1 MRKRRYVPDSDENH
15 DRWLIS
21 YADLVTLLFAFFVVM
36 YAISQVNDGKYRT
49 LSQSLNSA
57 FAARE
62 GVRLIEL
69 PATDQS
75 ARMQIEI
82 DELRAHRAA
91 QKEQERRERADKA
104 AKDIQQALSALTREG
119 QASVTQG
126 ALGITVDLDSKFLFG
141 PGESVLEPAAQDIIG
156 AIARVLLY
164 TDFPLVIEGHT
175 DNVPVGG
182 SCGRRDAGICRRG
195 HPDDPADRRRSGRPA
210 AIGRQR
216 DRRRPGEEPPG
227 VYPHR
232 NILDRARHR
241 AGSAAIRAGRRT
253 RWQSGI
259 ELPEAVARTQT
270 PKPAGYRRRRNQYR
284 GKNQALPSERLVLR
298 AIDWP
303 SGP

>member
-75 ARMQIEI
+75 ARMQVEI

-91 QKEQERRERADKA
+91 QKAQERRERADKA
-104 AKDIQQALSALTREG
+104 AKDIQQALSALTRDG

-126 ALGITVDLDSKFLFG
+126 ALGITVDLDAKFLFG
-141 PGESVLEPAAQDIIG
+141 PGESVLEPAARDIIG
-156 AIARVLLY
+156 AVARVLLY

-175 DNVPVGG
+175 DNIPAGG
-182 SCGRRDAGICRRG
+182 RLGSNWELSA
-195 HPDDPADRRRSGRPA
+195 
-210 AIGRQR
+210 
-216 DRRRPGEEPPG
+216 
-227 VYPHR
+227 V
-232 NILDRARHR
+232 R
-241 AGSAAIRAGRRT
+241 AGAVTRVFADEGILATRLTAAGLADQRPVADNTTEEGRAKNRRVSIR
-253 RWQSGI
+253 I
-259 ELPEAVARTQT
+259 ETYST
-270 PKPAGYRRRRNQYR
+270 
-284 GKNQALPSERLVLR
+284 ERVI
-298 AIDWP
+298 APGQPP
-303 SGP
+303 SGPADVPEGSLGSSFPKL

>member
-75 ARMQIEI
+75 ARMQVEI

-91 QKEQERRERADKA
+91 QKAQERRERADKA
-104 AKDIQQALSALTREG
+104 AKDIQQALSALTRDG

-126 ALGITVDLDSKFLFG
+126 ALGITVDLDAKFLFG
-141 PGESVLEPAAQDIIG
+141 PGESVLEPAARDIIG
-156 AIARVLLY
+156 AVARVLLY

-175 DNVPVGG
+175 DNIPAGG
-182 SCGRRDAGICRRG
+182 RLGSNWELSA
-195 HPDDPADRRRSGRPA
+195 
-210 AIGRQR
+210 
-216 DRRRPGEEPPG
+216 
-227 VYPHR
+227 V
-232 NILDRARHR
+232 R
-241 AGSAAIRAGRRT
+241 AGAVTRVFADEGILATRLTAAGLADQRPLADNATEEGRAKNRRVSIR
-253 RWQSGI
+253 I
-259 ELPEAVARTQT
+259 ETYST
-270 PKPAGYRRRRNQYR
+270 
-284 GKNQALPSERLVLR
+284 ERVI
-298 AIDWP
+298 APGQPP
-303 SGP
+303 SGPADVPEGSLGSSFPKL

>member
-69 PATDQS
+69 PTTDQS

-91 QKEQERRERADKA
+91 QKAQEQRERANKA

-175 DNVPVGG
+175 DNVPAGG
-182 SCGRRDAGICRRG
+182 RLGSNWELSA
-195 HPDDPADRRRSGRPA
+195 
-210 AIGRQR
+210 
-216 DRRRPGEEPPG
+216 
-227 VYPHR
+227 
-232 NILDRARHR
+232 LR
-241 AGSAAIRAGRRT
+241 AGAVTRVFADEGILSTRLTAAGLADQRPLADNATEDGRAKNRRVSIR
-253 RWQSGI
+253 I
-259 ELPEAVARTQT
+259 ETYSTERVRAPGQT
-270 PKPAGYRRRRNQYR
+270 
-284 GKNQALPSERLVLR
+284 
-298 AIDWP
+298 P
-303 SGP
+303 SGPADVPEGSLGSSFPKL